1 MMMLKENK
9 YRKLF
14 MKVAFILS
22 AMLIHFSCSKTSGG
36 SSGDDSNHIP
46 LDINDAT
53 LPVIVIDKPIANQV
67 FVNGDNIII
76 QGKVTDNSLYR
87 GTIKIINDLNNAKV
101 YSNPI
106 VTSIEPL
113 TQFYKAKDAHQNYYA
128 NNKNQGYCQMVI
140 QPKIEKFEKIFKD
153 RLKNKK

>member
-87 GTIKIINDLNNAKV
+87 GTIKIINDLNNFVLFNQPYEIHGQPAFNFDVQYKTSVAAISNYTVIVEFEDHGLNITTQTVKV
-101 YSNPI
+101 KVNP
-106 VTSIEPL
+106 
-113 TQFYKAKDAHQNYYA
+113 
-128 NNKNQGYCQMVI
+128 
-140 QPKIEKFEKIFKD
+140 
-153 RLKNKK
+153 